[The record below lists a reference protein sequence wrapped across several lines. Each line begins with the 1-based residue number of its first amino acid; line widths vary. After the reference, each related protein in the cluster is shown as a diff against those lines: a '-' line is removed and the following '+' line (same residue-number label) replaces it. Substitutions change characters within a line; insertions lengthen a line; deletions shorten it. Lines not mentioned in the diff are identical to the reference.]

1 METKK
6 AVKSDSPARLGP
18 RHRLQ
23 PGLDKALPHRIDARP
38 EARDNY
44 VPAVSLASVISAR
57 R

>member
-6 AVKSDSPARLGP
+6 AVKSNSPARLGP

-44 VPAVSLASVISAR
+44 VPAVSLASAISAR